1 MSPEGFSMSIPLLD
15 GAVAAVYPFVA
26 DLAAAVTPV
35 GAIVL
40 CTAALRLLLLP
51 LTRAAVRGERSRAAL
66 APRVAEPRRR
76 YGRDPVRLGTELSE
90 LYRSA
95 GTSPLAGF
103 LPVLLQTPAFV
114 VWYRIFTAPR
124 IAGQANALLAH
135 PFLGAALSDRLLT
148 GGHPL
153 VFLPLLVL
161 LALLGWVA
169 ARRARRVAIATGT
182 PPPRGVLSLLPYAS
196 LLAAPVMPLAA
207 VVYLVTTLT
216 WTAIENVALRRGLPA
231 P

>member
-66 APRVAEPRRR
+66 APRVAELRRR

-95 GTSPLAGF
+95 GTS
-103 LPVLLQTPAFV
+103 
-114 VWYRIFTAPR
+114 R

>member
-66 APRVAEPRRR
+66 APRVAELRRR

-114 VWYRIFTAPR
+114 VWYRIFTAP
-124 IAGQANALLAH
+124 LLA
-135 PFLGAALSDRLLT
+135 

-182 PPPRGVLSLLPYAS
+182 PPPRGVLSLLPYAR
-196 LLAAPVMPLAA
+196 LLAAPVTPLAP
-207 VVYLVTTLT
+207 VVSLVTTLT